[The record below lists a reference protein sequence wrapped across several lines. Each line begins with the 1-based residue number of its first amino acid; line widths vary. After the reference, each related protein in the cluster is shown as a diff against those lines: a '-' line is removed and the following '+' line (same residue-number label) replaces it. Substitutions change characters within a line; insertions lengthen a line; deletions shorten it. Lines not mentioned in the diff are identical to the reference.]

1 MINNG
6 FPDNIRAIYEKRS
19 LRNISNM
26 IGLAFIVSL
35 LMQVIASIILLVVM
49 TVVYS
54 IIVPESLYEY
64 YFLTTFID
72 SIEFM
77 LIFQFFISILTFT
90 VPFLIVP
97 CGTGTSTAE
106 IVKLKKVSPLL
117 FILLVFMVMGLSSV
131 GNGAATGLDI
141 LWNSIFGR
149 SMQTASFEMPQ
160 NIFMKIF
167 YVITVSIAPAL
178 VEEFALR
185 GIVLGSLRRYGNMF
199 AVVTSAFIFGLMH
212 GNIPQFVF
220 AFILGIGLGMCVI
233 ISDSLWPAIAA
244 HFLNNFMSI
253 VLDDII
259 GPGLTDNEY
268 ILMFI
273 IYMAA
278 VLVIGVVA
286 FIIIMK
292 KYRKPIHEKPDTVLS
307 RGQRTGAFFVS
318 PGMITLLVIYIAQ
331 FVLLEMGVLS
341 Y

>member
-1 MINNG
+1 MM
-6 FPDNIRAIYEKRS
+6 NIRAIYEKRS
-19 LRNISNM
+19 LRNTSNM

-35 LMQVIASIILLVVM
+35 LMQIVAMIIAYVVIAIIYNIV
-49 TVVYS
+49 
-54 IIVPESLYEY
+54 VPESLSEY
-64 YFLTTFID
+64 YFMLTFMD
-72 SIEFM
+72 SIEWQLM
-77 LIFQFFISILTFT
+77 LQFFLSILTFT

-117 FILLVFMVMGLSSV
+117 FILLVFMVMGLSAV
-131 GNGAATGLDI
+131 GNGVSNGLDF

-149 SMQTASFEMPQ
+149 EMQTASFEMPE

-167 YVITVSIAPAL
+167 YVITISIVPAL

-199 AVVTSAFIFGLMH
+199 AVVTSAFLFGLMH

-220 AFILGIGLGMCVI
+220 AFILGIGLGLCVI
-233 ISDSLWPAIAA
+233 VSDSVWPAIAA

-259 GPGLTDNEY
+259 GPKLTDNEY
-268 ILMFI
+268 IMMFI

-278 VLVIGVVA
+278 VLVIGIVA
-286 FIIIMK
+286 FIIIIK

-307 RGQRTGAFFVS
+307 RGQRTEAFIVS
-318 PGMITLLVIYIAQ
+318 PSMIILLIIYIAQ
-331 FVLLEMGVLS
+331 FILLETGVLS